1 MHHCVLFQT
10 GLQETVNMTCR
21 QFSNINSSSSQV
33 ECVKLV
39 SDLRSS
45 ACPAGRLPEMILLSD
60 YVHFWRILKSML
72 EVYTCTYFVIT
83 LKCSR
88 RKRHI
93 SNFNLAFANKLQ
105 FANDPFFLFGSH
117 WLMFECE
124 ITPSGYNGC
133 TFWMGL
139 LLPSDSLRS
148 KADILAL

>member
-21 QFSNINSSSSQV
+21 QFSDINSSSSQV

-60 YVHFWRILKSML
+60 YVHFWRILKKHARGL
-72 EVYTCTYFVIT
+72 YLYLFFYY
-83 LKCSR
+83 LKTR
-88 RKRHI
+88 RKHHI

-124 ITPSGYNGC
+124 ITPSGYSGC
-133 TFWMGL
+133 TFLMGS

>member
-72 EVYTCTYFVIT
+72 EVYTCIYFVIT
-83 LKCSR
+83 LKQGESV
-88 RKRHI
+88 I
-93 SNFNLAFANKLQ
+93 SVTSIWLLQTNFNLPVILSFCSEVIDL
-105 FANDPFFLFGSH
+105 
-117 WLMFECE
+117 FECE

>member
-21 QFSNINSSSSQV
+21 QFSDINSSSSQV

-45 ACPAGRLPEMILLSD
+45 ACPAGQLPEMILLSD

-83 LKCSR
+83 LKQGESV
-88 RKRHI
+88 I
-93 SNFNLAFANKLQ
+93 SVTSIWLLQTNFNL
-105 FANDPFFLFGSH
+105 P
-117 WLMFECE
+117 M
-124 ITPSGYNGC
+124 
-133 TFWMGL
+133 
-139 LLPSDSLRS
+139 
-148 KADILAL
+148 ILSFCSEVID